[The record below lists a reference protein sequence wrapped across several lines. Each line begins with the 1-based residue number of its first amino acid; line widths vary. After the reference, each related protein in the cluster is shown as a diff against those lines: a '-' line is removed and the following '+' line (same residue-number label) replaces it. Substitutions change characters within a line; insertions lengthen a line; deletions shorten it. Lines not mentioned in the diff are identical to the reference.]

1 MPISSEFKYLP
12 PPAAAS
18 NLRYII
24 SFLNFLK
31 YNGNIL
37 FSRQY
42 GIQMNESIHELSV
55 LNKYFFKAEKTNISN
70 RSHQSA
76 NLVLIKIIT

>member
-1 MPISSEFKYLP
+1 
-12 PPAAAS
+12 
-18 NLRYII
+18 
-24 SFLNFLK
+24 
-31 YNGNIL
+31 
-37 FSRQY
+37 
-42 GIQMNESIHELSV
+42 MNESIHELSV